1 MPLLA
6 VIYSISLA
14 VVILLKDVEFICTIV
29 LIFVVDFS
37 DLLFIEM
44 LSSVV
49 FGDKS
54 DCIVDEFWVRA
65 LRASFENLESFQDVD
80 KGPLLDHR

>member
-1 MPLLA
+1 MCSASLPLLA

-49 FGDKS
+49 FDDKS
-54 DCIVDEFWVRA
+54 DCIVDESWA
-65 LRASFENLESFQDVD
+65 LGLKASLGAVA
-80 KGPLLDHR
+80 GPSVMRSK

>member
-1 MPLLA
+1 MLLLA

-14 VVILLKDVEFICTIV
+14 VVMLLKDLEFICTLV

-49 FGDKS
+49 FDDKS
-54 DCIVDEFWVRA
+54 DCIVDESWA
-65 LRASFENLESFQDVD
+65 LGLKVSPGAVA
-80 KGPLLDHR
+80 GPSVMRSK

>member
-1 MPLLA
+1 MIVFRDFA
-6 VIYSISLA
+6 SISYNLFHQSCCGNSA
-14 VVILLKDVEFICTIV
+14 KRCGVYLHYCAD
-29 LIFVVDFS
+29 FVVDFS

-54 DCIVDEFWVRA
+54 DCIVDESWA
-65 LRASFENLESFQDVD
+65 LGLKTSPGAVV
-80 KGPLLDHR
+80 GPSVMRSK

>member
-1 MPLLA
+1 MSLWA

-14 VVILLKDVEFICTIV
+14 VVILLKDVEFVCTLV

-37 DLLFIEM
+37 DLLFMKM

-49 FGDKS
+49 FDDKS
-54 DCIVDEFWVRA
+54 DCIVDESWA
-65 LRASFENLESFQDVD
+65 LGLQPSFENLESFQDVD
-80 KGPLLDHR
+80 KGLLLDHR